1 MEFLLLGLLV
11 LSFPIIAI
19 VALVKS
25 IGLSDRLIRLERRL
39 AEVEARAA
47 AGGIV
52 AATQGA
58 APVATPEVPSPAAP
72 AADAPPAAPEEV
84 PSPAEPAP
92 AAGPAADSVGEP
104 EPADTAPIQPAAP
117 GPGFEERFGTRW
129 VVWIGGIALA
139 LGGIFLVR
147 YSIEAGLLGPRVRLL
162 LSGLLAAALV
172 AGGEWTR
179 RQEKLSGF
187 AGVPS
192 AHIPSILTA
201 AGTTV
206 AYATVYAAYALY
218 GFLAPPFAF
227 ILLGAVA
234 LATLAAALLHGPALA
249 ALGLVGAYVTPGL
262 VASSEP
268 SFWALYI
275 YLAVVT
281 ASAFALAN
289 YRLWAWLAITA
300 LAFNVLWMLP
310 GLSEVAASRALAPH
324 VFHMTVGFVLAAAFI
339 VSGLWW
345 GPPAEPG
352 KPDPLSS
359 ISIAIYVA
367 AAALFVLAS
376 RHDTAALLAFTAL
389 TAATLA
395 IAWRA
400 ESASYAVPAAALL
413 AAAVIGRWAFEVE
426 IDQLIAPPGRSG
438 GPEVPILTGT
448 GTNIAL
454 GLGYAALFGAAAF
467 LAQGR
472 SPAAAVPVLWSSA
485 GVAGPVLI
493 LIALYWRVAGFER
506 SIPFAGLALLTAALY
521 AVATEALNRREPRP
535 GSAASEALFATG
547 AVASLAL
554 AMTFALERGWLTVAL
569 ALMVPGIAWISQARP
584 LPMLRVLAATI
595 TVLVVLRIGWDPS
608 ISAAGAATGTTP
620 IFNWILYGYGVPA
633 ASFWYA
639 GHLMRQR
646 ADDTPSRM
654 IDSAAILF
662 TVLLL
667 FLQIR
672 HYMNGGDIYRET
684 SRLAELALQVCAG
697 LATVI
702 GLEHVRRRTGSIVH
716 DYGARIV
723 AVLTLCGIA
732 FGLMFAA
739 NPLFTGE
746 PVGGRFFNLILL
758 GYGLPAVLAI
768 TLALTTRDHRPMPY
782 RWVAAA
788 TAFVLSLTYLTLQVR
803 TLYHGPV
810 LSAGATGNA
819 EQYTYSAV
827 WLAYAIVLLLA
838 GIWLRSQPARL
849 ASALVTAL
857 TIAKVFLIDMSDLTG
872 AWRAL
877 SFIGLGLVLVGIG
890 FLYQRLLFPRRAPN
904 AEAGAAPAP

>member
-1 MEFLLLGLLV
+1 MW
-11 LSFPIIAI
+11 
-19 VALVKS
+19 ALV
-25 IGLSDRLIRLERRL
+25 
-39 AEVEARAA
+39 V
-47 AGGIV
+47 
-52 AATQGA
+52 
-58 APVATPEVPSPAAP
+58 
-72 AADAPPAAPEEV
+72 
-84 PSPAEPAP
+84 
-92 AAGPAADSVGEP
+92 
-104 EPADTAPIQPAAP
+104 
-117 GPGFEERFGTRW
+117 
-129 VVWIGGIALA
+129 
-139 LGGIFLVR
+139 
-147 YSIEAGLLGPRVRLL
+147 
-162 LSGLLAAALV
+162 
-172 AGGEWTR
+172 GGEWAR

-187 AGVPS
+187 AGLPS

-201 AGTTV
+201 AGTTI

-249 ALGLVGAYVTPGL
+249 ALGLIGAYVTPGL
-262 VASSEP
+262 IASSDP
-268 SFWALYI
+268 SYWALYI

-289 YRLWAWLAITA
+289 YRLWAWLAVTA
-300 LAFNVLWMLP
+300 LVFNVLWMLP
-310 GLSEVAASRALAPH
+310 GLDQVAATRALAPH
-324 VFHMTVGFVLAAAFI
+324 VFHMTVGFALAAAFI
-339 VSGLWW
+339 VAGLLW
-345 GPPAEPG
+345 GPGAELG
-352 KPDPLSS
+352 KPDALSS
-359 ISIAIYVA
+359 ASIVLYAA

-376 RHDTAALLAFTAL
+376 RHHSVALVCFTAL
-389 TAATLA
+389 TVATLA

-400 ESASYAVPAAALL
+400 ESASFAVPVAALL
-413 AAAVIGRWAFEVE
+413 AAAVIGRWAFDVE
-426 IDQLIAPPGRSG
+426 IEQLIAPPGRSG
-438 GPEVPILTGT
+438 GPEVPMLTGT
-448 GTNIAL
+448 GTNVAL
-454 GLGYAALFGAAAF
+454 GLGFAALFGAAGF

-472 SPAAAVPVLWSSA
+472 SVAPLVPMLWSSA

-493 LIALYWRVAGFER
+493 LIALYYRVAGLER
-506 SIPFAGLALLTAALY
+506 SIPFAGIALLMAALY

-547 AVASLAL
+547 AVAGLAL

-569 ALMVPGIAWISQARP
+569 ALMVPGIAWIAQARP
-584 LPMLRVLAATI
+584 LPMLRVLAAAI
-595 TVLVVLRIGWDPS
+595 AVLVVLRIGWDPR
-608 ISAAGAATGTTP
+608 IAGTDVGTTP
-620 IFNWILYGYGVPA
+620 VFNWILYGYGVPA

-646 ADDTPSRM
+646 ADDMPSRM
-654 IDSAAILF
+654 VDSAAILF

-672 HYMNGGDIYRET
+672 HFMNRGDIYSDA
-684 SRLAELALQVCAG
+684 SRLAELALHVCTG
-697 LATVI
+697 LAMTI

-716 DYGARIV
+716 DVGAQAVAALTFIGIV
-723 AVLTLCGIA
+723 
-732 FGLMFAA
+732 FGLLFLS

-746 PVGGRFFNLILL
+746 PVGGGFFNLILL

-768 TLALTTRDHRPMPY
+768 ALALTTREHRPFSY
-782 RWVAAA
+782 RWIAAA
-788 TAFVLSLTYLTLQVR
+788 TAFVLSLAYLTLEIR

-810 LSAGATGNA
+810 LSAAATGDA

-827 WLAYAIVLLLA
+827 WLAYAILLLLA

-877 SFIGLGLVLVGIG
+877 SFIGLGLVLVAIG
-890 FLYQRLLFPRRAPN
+890 FLYQRLLFPRRA
-904 AEAGAAPAP
+904 ASTEAGAAPAS